1 MYVLLGVKYIDFTN
15 RQSGQVINGYQIF
28 MYTPSE
34 NGVGMEP
41 VKVFVSPQKFND
53 LFGNMNSFQDKIL
66 KPCYPEFGY
75 KGRFEG
81 MRFEKK

>member
-1 MYVLLGVKYIDFTN
+1 MYTFLGVKYINFTV
-15 RQSGQVINGYQIF
+15 RKTGEVINGYQLF
-28 MYTPSE
+28 MYTPSD

-41 VKVFVSPQKFND
+41 VKVFLSPDKFTQ
-53 LFGNMNSFQDKIL
+53 LFGDMNMFQDKIL

-81 MRFEKK
+81 IRFEKK